1 MKKIIKKILEKIP
14 KHSDQKL
21 LLAFEYG
28 VTLKDVTK
36 DKLDSEMVKRAEKI
50 IVKEF
55 SEKTATQ
62 LSAQFMFL
70 LLAAIEP
77 KEKKSTVKKQQ
88 EGLSTG

>member
-1 MKKIIKKILEKIP
+1 MSSKNY
-14 KHSDQKL
+14 DQKKL
-21 LLAFEYG
+21 LLAFEAG
-28 VTLKDVTK
+28 IILSEVTRAIKKDLKK
-36 DKLDSEMVKRAEKI
+36 DIIERAEKI

-62 LSAQFMFL
+62 LSAEFMFL

>member
-1 MKKIIKKILEKIP
+1 MSSKNYDLK
-14 KHSDQKL
+14 KL
-21 LLAFEYG
+21 LLAFESG
-28 VTLKDVTK
+28 VILSEVTRAVK
-36 DKLDSEMVKRAEKI
+36 RELREDIIKRAEKI
-50 IVKEF
+50 ITKEF

-62 LSAQFMFL
+62 LSAEFMFL